1 MTWAHKIHVLKA
13 MSIFS
18 KYNPESLKFM
28 GKEGKNILS
37 GLLTVSI
44 TIQGNE

>member
-28 GKEGKNILS
+28 GKEGKNILQWFAYCFDDYT
-37 GLLTVSI
+37 GK
-44 TIQGNE
+44 